1 MSYFFELPLITDLT
15 EDQQMALDELKSIAI
30 SGGAGT
36 GKTLFLYGD
45 IFKIWKHQIN
55 IQ

>member
-36 GKTLFLYGD
+36 GKTVVSL
-45 IFKIWKHQIN
+45 WRHQIN